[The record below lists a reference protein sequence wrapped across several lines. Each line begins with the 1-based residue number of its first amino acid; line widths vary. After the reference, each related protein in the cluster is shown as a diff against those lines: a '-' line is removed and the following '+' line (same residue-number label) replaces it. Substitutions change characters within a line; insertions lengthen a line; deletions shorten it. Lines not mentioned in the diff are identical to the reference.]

1 MTKNIPRIRVLGA
14 GLAGPE
20 AALQAA
26 RRGCC
31 VDLYEMRP
39 LRSTEAHQTADF
51 AELVCSNSLKSE
63 SENTAPWLLKQE
75 MRRAG
80 SVLLQA
86 ADASAVPAGHAL
98 AVDRVEFSRL
108 VAEAIAAEPGVT
120 VHREE
125 VTSLDPADGWTV
137 IASGPLTS
145 PALSGAIAQL
155 TGSEHLA
162 FYDSI
167 SPIVDA
173 ESIDMNR
180 VYMAARWDKG
190 TADYINCPMTGEE
203 YDRFYDAMVTAESVQ
218 EKEWE
223 KLTYFEG
230 CLPIEELA
238 RRGRDTPRFGPMKPV
253 GLRDPR
259 TGKTPWAV
267 VQLRCENL
275 RADSY
280 NLVGFQNHLKFSEQ
294 ARVLRLIPG
303 LENAKF
309 LRYGQIH
316 RNTYINAPRLLTE
329 TLQLRDHPQILFAG
343 QISGVEGYT
352 ESIATGMLAGLYAAA
367 LVRGQQPEP
376 IPRATGLGSLVH
388 YITHADP
395 ARFQP
400 ANITF
405 DLLEP
410 LEEEL
415 RRKIRDKRERHKL
428 QCERSLAQFDAWW
441 QRYCSRSLA
450 ASGSGLPSVLGIFV
464 LAMFL
469 CLAAP
474 HSFGWG
480 RDGHKIINRVAME
493 TLPANIPAFL
503 RTPQALDEIE
513 YLGPEPDRWRSSA
526 EPELSVAG
534 APEHFLDLE
543 LADLAAPNGLP
554 TERYDFLDDL
564 NEADRLH
571 PDLAERLTPQK
582 VGLLP
587 WQAEEDFER
596 LTVDMGDY
604 RRLQEARAET
614 YGAEQ
619 AILYDIGCLGHFVGD
634 GSQPLHTTINYNGWV
649 TTDNPEAFTRHH
661 GIHSQFETD
670 FVSANLRA
678 RDVASLIP
686 AARVLDAPF
695 QDFLLYLL
703 TTHAQVAQVYRFD
716 KQGGFDGHGSAASRS
731 FTAERLAA
739 GATMLRDMIYTAW
752 IDSVRTKPDS
762 GGL

>member
-1 MTKNIPRIRVLGA
+1 MSQNIPRIRVLGA

-39 LRSTEAHQTADF
+39 VRSTEAHQTADF

-63 SENTAPWLLKQE
+63 SEHTAPWLLKQE

-80 SVLLQA
+80 SALLQA
-86 ADASAVPAGHAL
+86 ADAAAVPAGHAL

-108 VAEAIAAEPGVT
+108 VAEAIAAEPRIA

-125 VTSLDPADGWTV
+125 VAAIDPADGWTV

-145 PALSGAIAQL
+145 PALSAAIAQL

-173 ESIDMNR
+173 ESIDRNR

-190 TADYINCPMTGEE
+190 TADYINCPMTQEE
-203 YDRFYDAMVTAESVQ
+203 YDRFYDALVTAESVH

-223 KLTYFEG
+223 KLPYFEA
-230 CLPIEELA
+230 CLPMEELA
-238 RRGRDTPRFGPMKPV
+238 RRGHDTPRFGPMKPV

-294 ARVLRLIPG
+294 ARVFRLIPG

-329 TLQLRDHPQILFAG
+329 TLQLRDHPRILFAG

-352 ESIATGMLAGLYAAA
+352 ESIATGMLAGIYAAA
-367 LVRGQQPEP
+367 LAHGEQPEP

-395 ARFQP
+395 AHFQP

-405 DLLEP
+405 DLLQP
-410 LEEEL
+410 LEEDV
-415 RRKIRDKRERHKL
+415 RRTVRDKRERHKL

-441 QRYCSRSLA
+441 QRVSDRVSRNSNPGYPAAVCVFLLA
-450 ASGSGLPSVLGIFV
+450 L
-464 LAMFL
+464 FL
-469 CLAAP
+469 TCIAVQP
-474 HSFGWG
+474 SFGWG
-480 RDGHKIINRVAME
+480 SDGHKIVNRVAIE
-493 TLPANIPAFL
+493 TLPASMPAFL

-526 EPELSVAG
+526 APELSAAQ
-534 APEHFLDLE
+534 APEHFLDME
-543 LADLAAPNGLP
+543 LADVAAPDGLP
-554 TERYDFLDDL
+554 EQRYDFLHDL
-564 NEADRLH
+564 DVAGRRYPDFADRL
-571 PDLAERLTPQK
+571 APQK

-587 WQAEEDFER
+587 WQVNEDFER
-596 LTVDMGDY
+596 LQVDMRDY
-604 RRLQEARAET
+604 RMLRAGHQDT
-614 YGAEQ
+614 YGAQ
-619 AILYDIGCLGHFVGD
+619 LAILYDIGCLGHYVAD

-649 TTDNPEAFTRHH
+649 ESKNPEGFTRQH
-661 GIHSQFETD
+661 GIHSQFETE
-670 FVSANLRA
+670 FVHNNLNA
-678 RDVASLIP
+678 QDIQPLIP
-686 AARVLDAPF
+686 AARVLQMPF
-695 QDFLLYLL
+695 QEFLFYLQ
-703 TTHAQVAQVYRFD
+703 TTHRQVAQVYRFE
-716 KQGGFDGHGSAASRS
+716 KRGGFEGHGSAASRS

-752 IDSVRTKPDS
+752 AESAQSVTD
-762 GGL
+762 